1 LVLRP
6 MLPQRRIIIMG
17 ICRGDAMRLCPGL
30 PPIGPAVLDCL
41 AVKAGSLSPT
51 CYEALA
57 RVSRP

>member
-1 LVLRP
+1 
-6 MLPQRRIIIMG
+6 MLPQRRMIITA
-17 ICRGDAMRLCPGL
+17 ICRGDAERLCSGL

-41 AVKAGSLSPT
+41 AVKAADLSPT

>member
-1 LVLRP
+1 
-6 MLPQRRIIIMG
+6 MIMA
-17 ICRGDAMRLCPGL
+17 ICQGDAVRLCSGL

-41 AVKAGSLSPT
+41 AVKAASLSPT

>member
-1 LVLRP
+1 

-17 ICRGDAMRLCPGL
+17 ICRGDAERLCSGL